1 MLLWFLHFF
10 YFFTEMACNF
20 GIFFNGAF
28 YTRDVDIFEI
38 YVKFC
43 IYWYLLIPCCEKNNW
58 TLIKWRTQTFMTFP
72 IKVGWGKKLVF
83 AIFFIFE
90 WNPPHLR
97 VTFVQNVNQLKFDL
111 PYSPISWDYPFQYRD
126 AVRDGPHKL
135 NFTKHYAE
143 ENKRRTFYCR

>member
-1 MLLWFLHFF
+1 MFLWFLHFF

-38 YVKFC
+38 YVKF
-43 IYWYLLIPCCEKNNW
+43 
-58 TLIKWRTQTFMTFP
+58 
-72 IKVGWGKKLVF
+72 WGKKLVF

-90 WNPPHLR
+90 WKPPHLR

-135 NFTKHYAE
+135 NFTEHYAE